1 MPLYDFACR
10 ACGNRFELLVRA
22 GNHPACPA
30 CNGADLER
38 LLSLPAIK
46 SEGTKALA
54 LRAAQKRDA
63 RQGHERVQEQIRYE
77 LNHD

>member
-10 ACGNRFELLVRA
+10 ACGHRFELLVR
-22 GNHPACPA
+22 PSTQPTCPT

-54 LRAAQKRDA
+54 MRAAQKRDA
-63 RQGHERVQEQIRYE
+63 KQGHERVQEQIRYE
-77 LNHD
+77 LSHD